1 MRLSNS
7 DSESVK
13 NHLLFQVFTAS
24 YNEKTSVNLAL
35 GLQSN
40 GRDGGFM
47 KTSILLSILFTVF
60 AALFTAATAN
70 ATVTKAEAAKSYSFQ
85 FKAPQSKPFSI
96 TQKANSREV
105 AFKLAATE
113 CFRKLTGDK
122 YPGEEKGL
130 EIIDICANPKM

>member
-1 MRLSNS
+1 
-7 DSESVK
+7 
-13 NHLLFQVFTAS
+13 
-24 YNEKTSVNLAL
+24 
-35 GLQSN
+35 
-40 GRDGGFM
+40 M
-47 KTSILLSILFTVF
+47 KFIILTILFMGF
-60 AALFTAATAN
+60 SAN
-70 ATVTKAEAAKSYSFQ
+70 AKVQPAEAAKSYVFQ
-85 FKAPQSKPFSI
+85 FKASQAKIFSI